1 MWEQKEYE
9 TGIVHIDIIETSIDV
24 SMTNQCQ
31 IIITVGIPVCNTIKL
46 ISYILNN
53 KAKIHLIYIRL
64 LSLDNNEPN
73 ELP

>member
-1 MWEQKEYE
+1 
-9 TGIVHIDIIETSIDV
+9 
-24 SMTNQCQ
+24 MTNQCQ
-31 IIITVGIPVCNTIKL
+31 IIITVGKPVCNTIKL

-53 KAKIHLIYIRL
+53 KANIHLIYIRL